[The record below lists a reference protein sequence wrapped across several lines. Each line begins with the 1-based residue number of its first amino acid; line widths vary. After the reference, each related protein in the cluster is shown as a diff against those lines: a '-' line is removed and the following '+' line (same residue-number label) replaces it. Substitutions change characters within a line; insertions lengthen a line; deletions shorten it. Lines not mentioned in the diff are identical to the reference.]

1 MPKIF
6 LNEDSL
12 GNENAATVISKISSI
27 LLSFD
32 DADSGLN
39 LKQIIDR
46 TGVPR
51 STVHRLCN
59 ELVRFELLSR
69 HDNKYDLGRVVMG
82 ASGQLKD
89 FKNIRVISE
98 PHLYDLFA
106 LTKCGVH
113 LAVRQGLTTRFLAR
127 IVSANTKP
135 TISRIWGER
144 PLHTTASGKTFLAF
158 EKDRVALMEHL
169 VQRSPRAFTSNTF
182 TTKSG
187 LQSEVKRI
195 RLIGYSTESEELL
208 IGWRAIA
215 APIWKNKNEIVATV
229 SLSAEIGGIDIDSF
243 IPDLLKTA
251 DNISRLL
258 RK

>member
-1 MPKIF
+1 
-6 LNEDSL
+6 
-12 GNENAATVISKISSI
+12 
-27 LLSFD
+27 
-32 DADSGLN
+32 
-39 LKQIIDR
+39 
-46 TGVPR
+46 
-51 STVHRLCN
+51 
-59 ELVRFELLSR
+59 
-69 HDNKYDLGRVVMG
+69 
-82 ASGQLKD
+82 
-89 FKNIRVISE
+89 
-98 PHLYDLFA
+98 
-106 LTKCGVH
+106 
-113 LAVRQGLTTRFLAR
+113 
-127 IVSANTKP
+127 
-135 TISRIWGER
+135 
-144 PLHTTASGKTFLAF
+144 
-158 EKDRVALMEHL
+158 MEHL

-229 SLSAEIGGIDIDSF
+229 SLSADIGGIDIDSF